1 MTGTRGSGRVPGL
14 DARCPSGP
22 LQGHRLSCRCHGA
35 ALPARRA
42 GPSVTSTGC
51 GPSHAATAE
60 RRGTVV
66 PERDRDGD
74 TGILMA
80 CPLGGVAAGRD
91 AGPRGGQ
98 VCPGAPTAG
107 GTTGGHPQE
116 VQQLGAHRARYPP
129 PGVPNSLST
138 HQEGARGPT
147 PQHRGHPQPLPTSP
161 RRRSAAPRSPPE
173 NPPSLGPAKLISGWE
188 TSAGQERS
196 AKCDYCAGLA
206 PPGLI
211 AAPFIAEAASR
222 EGGAQSVLIS
232 GLDRPA
238 PALIYGLLAGTP
250 SPDVPTAIKG
260 TLKRRRGAG

>member
-1 MTGTRGSGRVPGL
+1 MGTRVSSRLVPWAGW
-14 DARCPSGP
+14 
-22 LQGHRLSCRCHGA
+22 LQEGTQDLGEDR
-35 ALPARRA
+35 
-42 GPSVTSTGC
+42 SV
-51 GPSHAATAE
+51 
-60 RRGTVV
+60 
-66 PERDRDGD
+66 
-74 TGILMA
+74 L
-80 CPLGGVAAGRD
+80 
-91 AGPRGGQ
+91 
-98 VCPGAPTAG
+98 
-107 GTTGGHPQE
+107 GHPQQGE
-116 VQQLGAHRARYPP
+116 PRVGTHRGSSSWVPTGLGAP
-129 PGVPNSLST
+129 PGVPNALST

-147 PQHRGHPQPLPTSP
+147 PQHRGRPRPLPTSP
-161 RRRSAAPRSPPE
+161 HQGSAAPRSPPE

-238 PALIYGLLAGTP
+238 PALIYGLLGGTP